1 MAKIIETIE
10 KRYWLMGD
18 LEKLFNKSG
27 SAIRY
32 YCKYFNITPMRSV
45 NHYRRFTRAEVDKL
59 ANIMA
64 YIEQGYHL
72 KAIKNKV

>member
-1 MAKIIETIE
+1 MAKIIETIK

-18 LEKLFNKSG
+18 LEKLFNKPG

-32 YCKYFNITPMRSV
+32 YCDYFGIDPARST
-45 NHYRRFTRAEVDKL
+45 NQYRRFTQEEVDKL
-59 ANIMA
+59 SNIMA
-64 YIEQGYHL
+64 YIKQGYHL